1 MYKEK
6 MNDYTTDTMQWL
18 DQRFKLADE
27 NGIYVAHQPIYGF
40 RQGHSEPGMVSR
52 YMITYQIMRALS
64 HLRFSS
70 FLDVGGAEGYKS
82 ALVRTI
88 FDAKVRSADLSA
100 EACARAKEIFGV
112 EGEPIDIHNLPY
124 ADDQFDVVL
133 CSETLEHVPDI
144 VKAAKELLRVS
155 RKALVITVPRE
166 PVEAVEKNIRER
178 IPHAHIHALDAD
190 SFDFLRP
197 NSVRVITRK
206 YHYYFLKFAA
216 EIVDAV
222 KSEEAKDY
230 PALIERVYSF
240 LLPVFRF
247 LFGRRSA
254 GFLIWLDDFIANRLS
269 SYGGMCF
276 IILKDQDCYSEHPEK
291 IVTAQQIINFNV
303 PFHYL

>member
-1 MYKEK
+1 

-27 NGIYVAHQPIYGF
+27 NGIYIAHQPIYGF

-64 HLRFSS
+64 HLRFNS

-82 ALVRTI
+82 ALVRSI
-88 FDAKVRSADLSA
+88 FDVQVRSADLSA
-100 EACARAKEIFGV
+100 EACARAKEIFDV
-112 EGEPIDIHNLPY
+112 EGEPIDIHHLPY
-124 ADDQFDVVL
+124 ADNQFDVVL

-144 VKAAKELLRVS
+144 IKAAKELLRVS

-166 PVEAVEKNIRER
+166 PVEVVEKNIREK
-178 IPHAHIHALDAD
+178 IPHAHIHALDTD

-197 NSVRVITRK
+197 NGVKVITRK

-222 KSEEAKDY
+222 KSEETKNY
-230 PALIERVYSF
+230 PPLLARAHSF
-240 LLPVFRF
+240 LLPVFRA
-247 LFGRRSA
+247 LFGKRSA
-254 GFLIWLDDFIANRLS
+254 GLLVRLDDFIANRLS

-276 IILKDQDCYSEHPEK
+276 IILKDRDCNSERSEK
-291 IVTAQQIINFNV
+291 TITAQQIIDFRV

>member
-1 MYKEK
+1 

-18 DQRFKLADE
+18 DQRFKLTDE

-82 ALVRTI
+82 ALVRSI
-88 FDAKVRSADLSA
+88 FGAQVRSADLSA

-112 EGEPIDIHNLPY
+112 EGEPIDIHHLPY
-124 ADDQFDVVL
+124 ADNQFDVVL

-144 VKAAKELLRVS
+144 VKAANELLRVS

-166 PVEAVEKNIRER
+166 PVEVVEQNIREK
-178 IPHAHIHALDAD
+178 IPHAHIHALDTD
-190 SFDFLRP
+190 SFDFLKP
-197 NSVRVITRK
+197 NGVRVIARK

-222 KSEEAKDY
+222 KSEDAKDY
-230 PALIERVYSF
+230 PPLVARVQSF
-240 LLPVFRF
+240 LLPVFRV

-254 GFLIWLDDFIANRLS
+254 RFLVKLDDFLANRLS

-276 IILKDQDCYSEHPEK
+276 IILKDSGCYREHPEEN
-291 IVTAQQIINFNV
+291 ITAQQIIDFKV